1 MNDAE
6 FRQPAMKPYTT
17 RLDRFI
23 SRNSDYSMAD
33 TRLLLA
39 QRRILLDGVVAD
51 SVQQVVTKFTRVE
64 LDGVCLQSE
73 EPVYLAL
80 NKPAG
85 VVSATKDSKHPTVL
99 DLVQHPR
106 KDELHI
112 AGRLDFNTTGL
123 VLLTN
128 DGAWSSRISSP
139 RTKLPKIYEVSVS
152 EPLNRE
158 YVDAFQAGIYFACEG
173 ITTLPARLEILSP
186 YRARL
191 SLVEGKYHQVKRMF
205 GSFRNKVL
213 SLHRVSVGPV
223 PLDGLQPGATRPVS
237 ASELAEMSQQVFGTQ
252 YREVCP

>member
-1 MNDAE
+1 
-6 FRQPAMKPYTT
+6 MKPYTT

-23 SRNSDYSMAD
+23 SQNSDFSMAA

-39 QRRILLDGVVAD
+39 QRRIMLDGVVAD
-51 SVQQVVTKFTRVE
+51 SVQQAVTKFTRVE

-73 EPVYLAL
+73 QPVYLAL

-85 VVSATKDSKHPTVL
+85 VVSATKDRKHPTVL

-139 RTKLPKIYEVSVS
+139 QTKLPKTYEVSVS
-152 EPLNRE
+152 EPLSGD
-158 YVDAFQAGIYFACEG
+158 YVAAFQAGIYFAYED
-173 ITTLPARLEILSP
+173 ITTLPARLEILSA

-213 SLHRVSVGPV
+213 ALHRVSVGPV
-223 PLDGLQPGATRPVS
+223 SLGDLEAGATRPVT
-237 ASELAEMSQQVFGTQ
+237 ASELVEMSRQVVGT
-252 YREVCP
+252 